1 MHVLANWLLQ
11 GSALAAVTTVLLR
24 LLPRLSAT
32 TRYRVWWL
40 AMFTVLALPV
50 LNWLPSHLIPP
61 PLVAP
66 PTATAAPSYEVEM
79 PALPW
84 WPIAVA
90 FGAYALWTSW
100 SLVCLGRALLHLRS
114 AKRRCRD
121 LPLGRQ
127 NRLPR
132 WRALRDRGRRARLV
146 VSDDVRTASVLGLTS
161 PAIAVAPT
169 LLRVLDN
176 DELDCILVHEWAH
189 VQRRDDFARL
199 LQVLLRATT
208 GLHPGIWWI
217 DRQLHIDRETA
228 CDDWTINLTGSA
240 KRYAAC
246 LTKLAAHNLALHEAV
261 LLPAVLSPGD
271 LTRRVT
277 QLLDR
282 RRSTSTKQPV
292 TFTAL
297 SLSLLIALGMFVAGI
312 QLVRPKLAD
321 AKIASD
327 PTADITVP
335 QSLTTSTSP
344 LAPPSAPTVR
354 RPIPGRQR
362 PDQETATPRILPIVA
377 ASHKPT
383 SSAPPSSEVQQLDPT
398 AVSNTS
404 ETRGAS
410 PSAIT
415 EPIGEEQPTPMT
427 PAATGQGSSTPWGAA
442 ADAGVSISKGSRQ
455 AGVATAGFF
464 SRLGKSIA
472 RRF

>member
-1 MHVLANWLLQ
+1 VHVLANWLLQ

-24 LLPRLSAT
+24 LVPRLSAT
-32 TRYRVWWL
+32 TRYRAWWL

-50 LNWLPSHLIPP
+50 LNWLPPHPIAAPV
-61 PLVAP
+61 VAA
-66 PTATAAPSYEVEM
+66 TGTAASSYEVEM

-84 WPIAVA
+84 WPIAIA

-100 SLVCLGRALLHLRS
+100 SLVCLVRALLHLRS

-176 DELDCILVHEWAH
+176 EELDCILVHEWAH

-208 GLHPGIWWI
+208 GLHPAIWWI

-246 LTKLAAHNLALHEAV
+246 LTKLAAHDLALHEAV

-282 RRSTSTKQPV
+282 QRSTSTKQPV

-312 QLVRPKLAD
+312 QLVRPKPAD
-321 AKIASD
+321 AKIASGA
-327 PTADITVP
+327 TAVTTVP
-335 QSLTTSTSP
+335 QSLTTPTP
-344 LAPPSAPTVR
+344 PFAPASAPAVG
-354 RPIPGRQR
+354 RPVPRRQR
-362 PDQETATPRILPIVA
+362 TDQETATERILPII
-377 ASHKPT
+377 ASDQAT
-383 SSAPPSSEVQQLDPT
+383 SSAPPSSQAQRLDRT

-404 ETRGAS
+404 ETPAAS
-410 PSAIT
+410 PSAIMD
-415 EPIGEEQPTPMT
+415 PIGEEQPTPMT

-442 ADAGVSISKGSRQ
+442 ADAGVSIGKESRQ
-455 AGVATAGFF
+455 AGAATAGFF

>member
-11 GSALAAVTTVLLR
+11 GIALVAVTTLLLR
-24 LLPRLSAT
+24 LVPRLSAT
-32 TRYRVWWL
+32 TRYRVWWV
-40 AMFTVLALPV
+40 AMATLLALPV
-50 LNWLPSHLIPP
+50 LNWLAAHPIAQPVTA
-61 PLVAP
+61 VA
-66 PTATAAPSYEVEM
+66 AASAYEVEM
-79 PALPW
+79 PALSW

-90 FGAYALWTSW
+90 LGAYALWTSW
-100 SLVCLGRALLHLRS
+100 SLVRVGRALLHLRA

-121 LPLGRQ
+121 VPLAHQ

-132 WRALRDRGRRARLV
+132 WCALRDQGRRARLV
-146 VSDDVRTASVLGLTS
+146 VSGDVRTASVLGLTS
-161 PAIAVAPT
+161 PAIALAPA
-169 LLRVLDN
+169 LLRVLNN

-208 GLHPGIWWI
+208 GLHPAIWWI
-217 DRQLHIDRETA
+217 DRQLHINRETA
-228 CDDWTINLTGSA
+228 CDDWTINLTRSP

-246 LTKLAAHNLALHEAV
+246 LTKLAAHNLALSDAV

-297 SLSLLIALGMFVAGI
+297 SLTLLIALGIFVAGI
-312 QLVRPKLAD
+312 QLVRPRGAD
-321 AKIASD
+321 ARIASGSIAVA
-327 PTADITVP
+327 PVP
-335 QSLTTSTSP
+335 QSLTSVPRP
-344 LAPPSAPTVR
+344 LEPTAAASVR
-354 RPIPGRQR
+354 RPVPRRPRAQSEPATAGITERPAASNPPESAARPPDVPQR
-362 PDQETATPRILPIVA
+362 DPIAVRTTSQLPDAAPSGITATLGEPLA
-377 ASHKPT
+377 A
-383 SSAPPSSEVQQLDPT
+383 
-398 AVSNTS
+398 
-404 ETRGAS
+404 
-410 PSAIT
+410 
-415 EPIGEEQPTPMT
+415 PIG
-427 PAATGQGSSTPWGAA
+427 PAAPGEDATTPWGAA
-442 ADAGVSISKGSRQ
+442 ADAGVSVGKGSRQ

>member
-1 MHVLANWLLQ
+1 VHVLANWLLQ
-11 GSALAAVTTVLLR
+11 GSALAAVTTILLR
-24 LLPRLSAT
+24 LVPRISAT
-32 TRYRVWWL
+32 ARYRVWWL
-40 AMFTVLALPV
+40 AMFTVLALPI
-50 LNWLPSHLIPP
+50 LNWLPPHLIA
-61 PLVAP
+61 AP
-66 PTATAAPSYEVEM
+66 MMTSTATPAASYEVEM

-84 WPIAVA
+84 WPIAIA
-90 FGAYALWTSW
+90 FSAYALWTSW
-100 SLVCLGRALLHLRS
+100 SLVCLGRALLYLRS

-169 LLRVLDN
+169 LLGVLDD

-208 GLHPGIWWI
+208 GLHPAIWWI

-228 CDDWTINLTGSA
+228 CDDWTVNLTGSA

-246 LTKLAAHNLALHEAV
+246 LTKLAAHNLTLREAV

-282 RRSTSTKQPV
+282 RRSTSTKQRV

-297 SLSLLIALGMFVAGI
+297 SLSVLIALAMFVAGI
-312 QLVRPKLAD
+312 QLVRPRAVD
-321 AKIASD
+321 AGIASA
-327 PTADITVP
+327 PIAVSSVP
-335 QSLTTSTSP
+335 QSLMT
-344 LAPPSAPTVR
+344 LAPPRAQTPAPPD
-354 RPIPGRQR
+354 RPTLPRRQR
-362 PDQETATPRILPIVA
+362 SDQETATERIRPAVA
-377 ASHKPT
+377 SDNGTP
-383 SSAPPSSEVQQLDPT
+383 SATPSSEVQPPDRT
-398 AVSNTS
+398 AVSSTS
-404 ETRGAS
+404 ETPGAS
-410 PSAIT
+410 PSTMT
-415 EPIGEEQPTPMT
+415 EPIGEEQPTPVA

-442 ADAGVSISKGSRQ
+442 ADAGVSIGKGSRQ

>member
-11 GSALAAVTTVLLR
+11 GTALAAVTTILLR
-24 LLPRLSAT
+24 VVPGLSAT
-32 TRYRVWWL
+32 TRYRVWWV
-40 AMFTVLALPV
+40 AMFTVLALPL
-50 LNWLPSHLIPP
+50 LNWVPAYPIPQP
-61 PLVAP
+61 VAP
-66 PTATAAPSYEVEM
+66 AAAVASYEVEM

-84 WPIAVA
+84 WPIAAA

-100 SLVCLGRALLHLRS
+100 ALVCLGRALLHLRS

-127 NRLPR
+127 NCLPR
-132 WRALRDRGRRARLV
+132 WRALRDQGRRARLV

-169 LLRVLDN
+169 LLRVLNN

-208 GLHPGIWWI
+208 GLHPAIWWI

-246 LTKLAAHNLALHEAV
+246 LTKLAAHNLALRDAV
-261 LLPAVLSPGD
+261 LLPSVLSPRD

-277 QLLDR
+277 QVLDR

-297 SLSLLIALGMFVAGI
+297 WLSLLIALGMFVAGI
-312 QLVRPKLAD
+312 QFIRPRAAD
-321 AKIASD
+321 ARIASV
-327 PTADITVP
+327 PTAMATDP
-335 QSLTTSTSP
+335 QLTILTP
-344 LAPPSAPTVR
+344 GNAPTSAPTARLPVAR
-354 RPIPGRQR
+354 RQR
-362 PDQETATPRILPIVA
+362 TDQETAPGGIRPIVTSGNGTTSA
-377 ASHKPT
+377 IRSRDVQSH
-383 SSAPPSSEVQQLDPT
+383 DRT

-404 ETRGAS
+404 EIPGSS

-415 EPIGEEQPTPMT
+415 EPIGEEQPAPVA
-427 PAATGQGSSTPWGAA
+427 PAATLQGSSTPWGAA
-442 ADAGVSISKGSRQ
+442 ADAGVSIGKESRQ

>member
-1 MHVLANWLLQ
+1 VLANWLLQ

-24 LLPRLSAT
+24 LVPRLSAT

-40 AMFTVLALPV
+40 AMFTVLALPM
-50 LNWLPSHLIPP
+50 LNLLPAPP
-61 PLVAP
+61 IAPPVVA
-66 PTATAAPSYEVEM
+66 PTATAASSYEVEM

-84 WPIAVA
+84 WPIAIA

-121 LPLGRQ
+121 LPPGRQ

-176 DELDCILVHEWAH
+176 EELDCILVHEWAH

-208 GLHPGIWWI
+208 GLHPAIWWI

-282 RRSTSTKQPV
+282 QRSTSTKQPV

-297 SLSLLIALGMFVAGI
+297 SLSLLIALGMFAAGI
-312 QLVRPKLAD
+312 QLVRPKPAD
-321 AKIASD
+321 AKIASG
-327 PTADITVP
+327 PIAVTTVP
-335 QSLTTSTSP
+335 QSLTTPTPP
-344 LAPPSAPTVR
+344 LAPAFAPTGR
-354 RPIPGRQR
+354 RLVPRRQ
-362 PDQETATPRILPIVA
+362 PTDQETATERLLPII
-377 ASHKPT
+377 ASDNGT
-383 SSAPPSSEVQQLDPT
+383 SSAPPSSQVQPLDRT

-404 ETRGAS
+404 ETPGAS
-410 PSAIT
+410 PSAIM

-442 ADAGVSISKGSRQ
+442 ADAGVSIGKGSRQ